1 MSGLFEQGLEFAANH
16 PVLVGSFV
24 FLVGALFFTESRK
37 GGASIGTQVL
47 VQLVNKSDAVVI
59 DLRDSNEFSNG
70 HIAGALNI
78 PFTTLEKRI
87 KEFAQYKDKPI
98 VLVCKMG
105 QHSSSAGKKLMAEG
119 YQDIRRLS
127 GGMMEWTSSNL
138 PVVK

>member
-1 MSGLFEQGLEFAANH
+1 MFEKVLEFASNH
-16 PVLVGSFV
+16 PFLVGSFV

-37 GGASIGTQVL
+37 GGASIGTQML
-47 VQLVNKSDAVVI
+47 VQLVNKSDALVV
-59 DLRDSNEFSNG
+59 DLRDSNEFSSG

-78 PFTTLEKRI
+78 PFSSLEKRI
-87 KEFAQYKDKPI
+87 RDVEKYKEKPI

-105 QHSSSAGKKLMAEG
+105 THSSSAGKKLIAEG

-127 GGMMEWTSSNL
+127 GGMTEWASSNL

>member
-1 MSGLFEQGLEFAANH
+1 MFEKLLEFAANH
-16 PVLVGSFV
+16 PFLVGSFV
-24 FLVGALFFTESRK
+24 FLAGALFFTESRK
-37 GGASIGTQVL
+37 GGASIGTQML
-47 VQLVNKSDAVVI
+47 VQLVNKSDAVVV

-78 PFTTLEKRI
+78 PFSALEKRI
-87 KEFAQYKDKPI
+87 KDIAKYKDKPI

-105 QHSSSAGKKLMAEG
+105 THSSSAGKKLIAEG

-127 GGMMEWTSSNL
+127 GGMTEWTSSNL

>member
-1 MSGLFEQGLEFAANH
+1 M
-16 PVLVGSFV
+16 
-24 FLVGALFFTESRK
+24 
-37 GGASIGTQVL
+37 
-47 VQLVNKSDAVVI
+47 VI